1 MVVCR
6 CNLLPRKT
14 HGISSI
20 RTIERFSELRLWV
33 RRLEEPSMSIVLD
46 VMEDAVAVETQTCG
60 QMETAGRGDGNGE
73 VGEQIGK
80 VLLELLGAT
89 RYDMWF
95 DRKAR
100 LTVAG
105 RALIVEAPNTFS
117 ANWIRG
123 KFAAE
128 LRDAAT
134 RVLGREGTGVEVSV
148 RVGQDV
154 MQEVPR
160 GGEWVKPEDVQP
172 RDLKTRG
179 ETAAASAMAHNSAPI
194 NPRYTLEEFVV
205 GPSNQ
210 MAYHAALRV
219 AENPGQQFNPLF
231 FHGNC
236 GLGKTHLLQGICQR
250 FAKLHPTKK
259 WLYVTGEQFTN
270 EFLEAIKTH
279 KTDAFRRRIRSAD
292 LLVIDDVHFLANKK
306 ATQEE
311 FLHTFNQ
318 IDASGKQIVLASDCA
333 PKQIQSLSEQLSSR
347 FVSGMVLRVDS
358 PDLPTRLEILRR
370 KVLRNGW
377 NVSDAVLMHIAQSTS
392 ASVRELEGLLLQVV
406 AGIRLINVGAPEAST
421 VIASIKDRTAM
432 RGPVPA
438 DAIVAATAEH
448 FGLAPTTLL
457 GSGRE
462 KMVSLARAVAM
473 YLARQHTG
481 MSYPEIG
488 RAIGGKN
495 HSTVIAACQR
505 VEGLLLSGQLLC
517 WTTPEGPRHQA
528 MADAVHEL
536 EAAIRRRK

>member
-1 MVVCR
+1 
-6 CNLLPRKT
+6 
-14 HGISSI
+14 
-20 RTIERFSELRLWV
+20 
-33 RRLEEPSMSIVLD
+33 MSIVLD
-46 VMEDAVAVETQTCG
+46 VMDDAVAVETQACG
-60 QMETAGRGDGNGE
+60 QTETASRGNGVAGGAE
-73 VGEQIGK
+73 GVCEQIGS
-80 VLLELLGAT
+80 VLLELIGSS
-89 RYDMWF
+89 RYDLWF
-95 DRKAR
+95 DRKSR

-105 RALIVEAPNTFS
+105 RTLVVEAPNAFS
-117 ANWIRG
+117 ANWIRS

-134 RVLGREGTGVEVSV
+134 RVLGQAAGAAGVEVCV
-148 RVGQDV
+148 RVGEGV
-154 MQEVPR
+154 MQDPPAAVDSPR
-160 GGEWVKPEDVQP
+160 GGEWVKPDEVA
-172 RDLKTRG
+172 TRG
-179 ETAAASAMAHNSAPI
+179 RSEHATLHASANMSAPI
-194 NPRYTLEEFVV
+194 NPKYTLEEFVV

-259 WLYVTGEQFTN
+259 WLYTTGEQFTN

-370 KVLRNGW
+370 KVLRNNW

-392 ASVRELEGLLLQVV
+392 SSVRELEGLLLQVV

-421 VIASIKDRTAM
+421 VLASIKDRTAM
-432 RGPVPA
+432 RGPIPA
-438 DAIVAATAEH
+438 DAIVGATAEH
-448 FGLAPTTLL
+448 FGLPTSALL

-488 RAIGGKN
+488 RAVGGKN

-536 EAAIRRRK
+536 EAAIRRRRS